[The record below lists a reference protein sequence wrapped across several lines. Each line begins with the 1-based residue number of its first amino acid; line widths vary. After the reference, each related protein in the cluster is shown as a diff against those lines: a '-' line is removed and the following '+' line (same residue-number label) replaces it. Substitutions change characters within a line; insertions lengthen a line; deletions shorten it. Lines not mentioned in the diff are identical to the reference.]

1 MISSDRNFQ
10 GYGSNPPHPEWKDN
24 ARLAL
29 SFVLNIEEGAE
40 LAIGMGDEHNESIYE
55 VVDEIKGVPD
65 LCMESHFEYGT
76 RVGLWRILNLFD
88 QYSITATINVCAR
101 AFEISPWLAQ
111 ALVSRGHE
119 LCCHGYRWETQAH
132 MSEAQERQMI
142 ALAVQTIE
150 TIAGVRPVGWHT
162 RSSSSVN
169 TRRLLVEHGGFLYDS
184 NAYNDELPYVV
195 EVTGHAHVVL
205 PYSFDTNDMR
215 FTRNETFRLARDFST
230 YLIDSFDWLWQEGE
244 RSPKMMTVGLHPR
257 IIGRPG
263 RIGALKTFL
272 DHVAAH
278 SPVWIARRDQIAQHW
293 RSRCG
298 LE

>member
-40 LAIGMGDEHNESIYE
+40 LAIGMGDERNESIYE

-88 QYSITATINVCAR
+88 RYNITATMNVCAR

-111 ALVSRGHE
+111 ELVSRGHE
-119 LCCHGYRWETQAH
+119 LCCHGYRWEAQAY

-195 EVTGHAHVVL
+195 EVAGHAHVVL

-278 SPVWIARRDQIAQHW
+278 SQVWVARRDQIAQHW